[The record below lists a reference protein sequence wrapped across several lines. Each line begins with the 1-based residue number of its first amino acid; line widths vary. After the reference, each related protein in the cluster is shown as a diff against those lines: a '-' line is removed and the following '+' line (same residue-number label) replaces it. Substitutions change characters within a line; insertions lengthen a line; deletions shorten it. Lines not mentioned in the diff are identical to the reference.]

1 MIELTALLLVATF
14 AVAVSLFFTFTN
26 GFHDASSI
34 VATQIACGAASPRA
48 AVINAAIFG
57 MAGAIIGGSAVA
69 YTIQGIVDLE
79 VGEEL
84 IIVIAAAVLGAS
96 AWNIFTWWIGL
107 PSSSTHALIGGLIG
121 AAIASSGI
129 ERINWGVA
137 ELVEPPHE
145 LVGLMKVFLF
155 LFVSILI
162 GLAGGFAVQ
171 RGSRILLRNA
181 DRKMNRPIK
190 RSQWIVTSLLAFSH
204 GSNDTQKQIGLIAL
218 ILFAGGYIETLGIP
232 LWVRIACGAMMLA
245 GTVGGGWKIMKTLGR
260 KIFPLE
266 PIHGLNSQISSASS
280 ILISTV
286 AGAPIST
293 TQVVA
298 SSVMG
303 VGAAENAKMVQ
314 WSVGKDMLIAW
325 LMTIPVAALLSAG
338 TYFLLNWLYQFS

>member
-1 MIELTALLLVATF
+1 MIEITALLLVAIF
-14 AVAVSLFFTFTN
+14 AISISLFFTFTN

-57 MAGAIIGGSAVA
+57 MAGAVIGGSAVA

-96 AWNIFTWWIGL
+96 VWNILTWWVGL
-107 PSSSTHALIGGLIG
+107 PSSSTHALIGGLMG
-121 AAIASSGI
+121 AGVASSGLD
-129 ERINWGVA
+129 RVNWGVA
-137 ELVEPPHE
+137 ELVEAPHE
-145 LVGLMKVFLF
+145 LAGLMKVFLF
-155 LFVSILI
+155 LFISILI
-162 GLAGGFAVQ
+162 GLVGGIAMQ
-171 RGSRILLRNA
+171 RGSGVLLRNA
-181 DRKMNRPIK
+181 ERKVNRPIK
-190 RSQWIVTSLLAFSH
+190 QSQWIVTSMLAFSH

-218 ILFAGGYIETLGIP
+218 IMFAGGYIETLGIP
-232 LWVRIACGAMMLA
+232 LWVRIACGAMMFV
-245 GTVGGGWKIMKTLGR
+245 GTIGGGWKIMKTLGR

-266 PIHGLNSQISSASS
+266 PVHSLNSQISSTSS

-325 LMTIPVAALLSAG
+325 LMTIPAAALLSAG
-338 TYFLLNWLYQFS
+338 TYYLLHWL

>member
-1 MIELTALLLVATF
+1 MIELTALLLMVVF
-14 AVAVSLFFTFTN
+14 AVSISLFFTFTN

-34 VATQIACGAASPRA
+34 VATQIACGAASPKA

-57 MAGAIIGGSAVA
+57 MVGAVIGGSAVA
-69 YTIQGIVDLE
+69 YTMQGIVGLE
-79 VGEEL
+79 MGEE
-84 IIVIAAAVLGAS
+84 IVIVIAAAVLGAS
-96 AWNIFTWWIGL
+96 IWNIVTWWMGL

-121 AAIASSGI
+121 AAIASSGAD
-129 ERINWGVA
+129 RVNWGVSDLLEA
-137 ELVEPPHE
+137 PHE
-145 LVGLMKVFLF
+145 LVGLTKVFLF
-155 LFVSILI
+155 LFASILI
-162 GLAGGFAVQ
+162 GLAGGFAMQ
-171 RGSRILLRNA
+171 RSSIVLLRNA
-181 DRKMNRPIK
+181 DRKANRPIK

-218 ILFAGGYIETLGIP
+218 ILFAGGYIETLSIP
-232 LWVRIACGAMMLA
+232 LWVRIACGAMMFA
-245 GTVGGGWKIMKTLGR
+245 GTIGGGWKIMKTLGR

-266 PIHGLNSQISSASS
+266 PAHSLNSQVSSTSS

-314 WSVGKDMLIAW
+314 WSVGKEMLIAW
-325 LMTIPVAALLSAG
+325 LMTIPAAALLSAG
-338 TYFLLNWLYQFS
+338 TYYIMNWLYQLS